1 MVVWERQMVEP
12 AWRAGGGKI
21 CRGVVDMGLPA
32 EPRDGIRRRISRR
45 VIHSC

>member
-21 CRGVVDMGLPA
+21 CQGVVDT
-32 EPRDGIRRRISRR
+32 ISRR